1 VEQVNKVKRK
11 MDRVLQLV
19 KEMEELESELREDI
33 KKLGDLDREEVAE
46 YGYNMEDNGEVEG
59 DTLGMVW
66 EVSGVY
72 PYRGY
77 PFSEVER

>member
-46 YGYNMEDNGEVEG
+46 YGYNMEDGGEVAG
-59 DTLGMVW
+59 DTLGMFW
-66 EVSGVY
+66 ERTKVY